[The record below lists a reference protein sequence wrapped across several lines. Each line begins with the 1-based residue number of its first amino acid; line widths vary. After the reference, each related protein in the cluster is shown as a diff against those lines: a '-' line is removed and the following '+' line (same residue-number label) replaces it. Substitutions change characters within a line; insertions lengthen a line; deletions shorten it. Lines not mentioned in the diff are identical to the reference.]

1 MSLPEFT
8 VQAFAAAKARLLL
21 FAGLVSAISVW
32 EATPTRAL
40 GTGGRD
46 MNGLVSQPDGHNL
59 VGTPMQHDSYIFS
72 AQFGPNGRR
81 VVTASKDGT
90 ARIWDALTGDAIG
103 EPMQS
108 NEAVYAAE
116 FSPDGKRVVTAS
128 AWDARVWDAATG
140 KAISERMKHDAAVVS
155 AHFSPNG
162 QWVVSARFRPDG
174 NRVVTASW
182 DTARVWD
189 VASES
194 GKETALAALLA
205 RRNHV
210 KPEACVAQRHTEP
223 RQRLLFLFNNSLHL
237 DDRYCCE
244 V

>member
-8 VQAFAAAKARLLL
+8 VQAFTAAKARLLL

-32 EATPTRAL
+32 EGTPTRAL
-40 GTGGRD
+40 GNGGRD
-46 MNGLVSQPDGHNL
+46 TNVLLSQPDDHNL

-116 FSPDGKRVVTAS
+116 FSPDGRRVVTAS
-128 AWDARVWDAATG
+128 ADKTARLWDAATG
-140 KAISERMKHDAAVVS
+140 KAMGEPMKHDDEVA
-155 AHFSPNG
+155 
-162 QWVVSARFRPDG
+162 SARFSPDG

-210 KPEACVAQRHTEP
+210 KTRGLCRPKAH
-223 RQRLLFLFNNSLHL
+223 
-237 DDRYCCE
+237 
-244 V
+244 